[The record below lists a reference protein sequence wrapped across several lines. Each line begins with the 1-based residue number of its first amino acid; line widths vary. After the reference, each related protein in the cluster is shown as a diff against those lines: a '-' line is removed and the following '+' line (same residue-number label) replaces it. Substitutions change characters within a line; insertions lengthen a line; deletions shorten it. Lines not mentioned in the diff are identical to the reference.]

1 MANSLNLARIG
12 LQFLGRRYKSRL
24 SLMNAWPSISITPFK
39 NLNFPQLKI
48 KDSKKG
54 EVAVNSNA
62 VFRMYVCGIT
72 PYDATHLGHAAT
84 YLAFDLINRYQI
96 LAGLDVHFVENITDV
111 DDPLLV
117 RATRDNVD
125 WQDLAN
131 QQIDLFKSDM
141 SALRVIPPKDFI
153 KVTESLPIIE
163 NFIKKL
169 DSNGYLYSIQGDYY
183 FAVSEFL
190 STLPMTIEE
199 AVKIFAE
206 RGGDPERTGKIHKLD
221 PLVWSAN
228 TDSDPGWNSSYG
240 FGRPGWHIE
249 CTAIACEYL
258 DDGSSDPIISMQGGG
273 SDLIFPHHFM
283 SAQIIKAAYGRNF
296 SELFVHTAMISLQGE
311 KMSKSKGNLVFV
323 SKLLE
328 QGVDP
333 MVIRW
338 ALLKGHYQDDR
349 SWSEDLLNQAE
360 IEVNQVR
367 QALAQSEVVESEQ
380 LIQDILVD
388 LSNNLDT
395 PSALKRLLDWSIK
408 SKSSGTINQSG
419 TVSRFIDFTL
429 GLAL

>member
-1 MANSLNLARIG
+1 M
-12 LQFLGRRYKSRL
+12 K
-24 SLMNAWPSISITPFK
+24 AWPQISITPLK
-39 NLNFPQLKI
+39 NLNLPKLKI
-48 KDSKKG
+48 KDSNKG
-54 EVAVNSNA
+54 MVVVDSNTT
-62 VFRMYVCGIT
+62 FRMYVCGIT

-84 YLAFDLINRYQI
+84 YLAFDLVNRYQI
-96 LAGLDVHFVENITDV
+96 LSGRDVHFVENITDV
-111 DDPLLV
+111 DDPLLG
-117 RATRDNVD
+117 RAIRDNVD

-131 QQIDLFKSDM
+131 QQIELFKSDM
-141 SALRVIPPKDFI
+141 SALRVLPPNDFI

-163 NFIKKL
+163 NFINKL
-169 DSNGYLYSIQGDYY
+169 DKNGYLYSLEGDYY

-190 STLPMTIEE
+190 TSLPMNIEE

-206 RGGDPERTGKIHKLD
+206 RGGDPERIGKKHKLD

-228 TDSDPGWNSSYG
+228 TGNDPGWNSSYG

-258 DDGSSDPIISMQGGG
+258 DDGISDPIIAMQGGG

-296 SELFVHTAMISLQGE
+296 SDLFVHAAMISLNGE

-323 SKLLE
+323 SKLLA

-349 SWSEDLLNQAE
+349 SWNEELLNQSQV
-360 IEVNQVR
+360 EVNQVR
-367 QALAQSEVVESEQ
+367 QALAQSEVCEANKLMQEV
-380 LIQDILVD
+380 LVD

-395 PSALKRLLDWSIK
+395 PSALDRLIKWSME
-408 SKSSGTINQSG
+408 SKVSGTVNQSG
-419 TVSRFIDFTL
+419 KVSRFIDSAL

>member
-1 MANSLNLARIG
+1 
-12 LQFLGRRYKSRL
+12 
-24 SLMNAWPSISITPFK
+24 MNAWPQISITPLK
-39 NLNFPQLKI
+39 DLNLPKLKI
-48 KDSKKG
+48 KDSNKG
-54 EVAVNSNA
+54 MVVVDSNTT
-62 VFRMYVCGIT
+62 FRMYVCGIT

-84 YLAFDLINRYQI
+84 YLAFDLVNRYQI
-96 LAGLDVHFVENITDV
+96 LSGRDVHFVENITDV
-111 DDPLLV
+111 DDPLLE
-117 RATRDNVD
+117 RAIRDNVD

-131 QQIDLFKSDM
+131 QQIELFKSDM
-141 SALRVIPPKDFI
+141 SALRVLPPNDFI

-163 NFIKKL
+163 NFINKL
-169 DSNGYLYSIQGDYY
+169 DKNGYLYSLEGDYY

-190 STLPMTIEE
+190 TSLPMNIEE

-206 RGGDPERTGKIHKLD
+206 RGGDPERIGKKHKLD

-228 TDSDPGWNSSYG
+228 TGNDPGWNSSYG

-258 DDGSSDPIISMQGGG
+258 DDGISDPIIAMQGGG

-296 SELFVHTAMISLQGE
+296 SDLFVHAAMISLNGE

-323 SKLLE
+323 SKLLA

-349 SWSEDLLNQAE
+349 NWNEELLNQSQV
-360 IEVNQVR
+360 EVNQVR
-367 QALAQSEVVESEQ
+367 QALAQSEVCEANKLMQEV
-380 LIQDILVD
+380 LVD

-395 PSALKRLLDWSIK
+395 PSALDRLIKWSME
-408 SKSSGTINQSG
+408 SKVSGTVNQSG
-419 TVSRFIDFTL
+419 KVSRFIDSAL

>member
-1 MANSLNLARIG
+1 
-12 LQFLGRRYKSRL
+12 
-24 SLMNAWPSISITPFK
+24 MNAWPQISITPLK
-39 NLNFPQLKI
+39 DLNLPKLKI
-48 KDSKKG
+48 KDSNKG
-54 EVAVNSNA
+54 MVVVDSNTT
-62 VFRMYVCGIT
+62 FRMYVCGIT

-84 YLAFDLINRYQI
+84 YLAFDLVNRYQI
-96 LAGLDVHFVENITDV
+96 LSGRDVHFVENITDV
-111 DDPLLV
+111 DDPLLE
-117 RATRDNVD
+117 RAIRDNVD

-131 QQIDLFKSDM
+131 QQIELFKSDM
-141 SALRVIPPKDFI
+141 SALRVLPPNDFI

-163 NFIKKL
+163 NFINKL
-169 DSNGYLYSIQGDYY
+169 DKNGYLYSLEGDYY

-190 STLPMTIEE
+190 TSLPMNIEE

-206 RGGDPERTGKIHKLD
+206 RGGDPERIGKKHKLD

-228 TDSDPGWNSSYG
+228 TGNDPGWNSSYG

-258 DDGSSDPIISMQGGG
+258 DDGISDPIIAMQGGG

-296 SELFVHTAMISLQGE
+296 SDLFVHAAMISLNGE

-323 SKLLE
+323 SKLLA

-349 SWSEDLLNQAE
+349 NWNEELLNQSQV
-360 IEVNQVR
+360 EVNQVR
-367 QALAQSEVVESEQ
+367 RALAQSEVCEANKLMQEV
-380 LIQDILVD
+380 LVD
-388 LSNNLDT
+388 LSNNLNT
-395 PSALKRLLDWSIK
+395 PSALDRLIKWSME
-408 SKSSGTINQSG
+408 SKVSGTVNQSG
-419 TVSRFIDFTL
+419 KVSRFIDSAL

>member
-1 MANSLNLARIG
+1 M
-12 LQFLGRRYKSRL
+12 K
-24 SLMNAWPSISITPFK
+24 AWPQISITPLK
-39 NLNFPQLKI
+39 NLNLPKLKI
-48 KDSKKG
+48 KDSNKG
-54 EVAVNSNA
+54 MVVVDSNTT
-62 VFRMYVCGIT
+62 FRMYVCGIT

-84 YLAFDLINRYQI
+84 YLAFDLVNRYQI
-96 LAGLDVHFVENITDV
+96 LSGRAVHFVENITDV
-111 DDPLLV
+111 DDPLLE
-117 RATRDNVD
+117 RAIRDNVD

-131 QQIDLFKSDM
+131 QQIELFKSDM
-141 SALRVIPPKDFI
+141 SALRVLPPNDFI

-163 NFIKKL
+163 NFINKL
-169 DSNGYLYSIQGDYY
+169 DKNGYLYSLEGDYY

-190 STLPMTIEE
+190 TSLPMNIEE

-206 RGGDPERTGKIHKLD
+206 RGGDPERIGKKHKLD

-228 TDSDPGWNSSYG
+228 TGNDPGWNSSYG

-258 DDGSSDPIISMQGGG
+258 DDGISDPIIAMQGGG

-296 SELFVHTAMISLQGE
+296 SDLFVHAAMISLNGE

-323 SKLLE
+323 SKLLA

-349 SWSEDLLNQAE
+349 NWNEELLNQSQV
-360 IEVNQVR
+360 EVNQVR
-367 QALAQSEVVESEQ
+367 QALAQSEVCEANKLMQEV
-380 LIQDILVD
+380 LVD

-395 PSALKRLLDWSIK
+395 PSALDRLIKWSME
-408 SKSSGTINQSG
+408 SKVSGTVNQSG
-419 TVSRFIDFTL
+419 KVSRFIDSAL

>member
-1 MANSLNLARIG
+1 
-12 LQFLGRRYKSRL
+12 
-24 SLMNAWPSISITPFK
+24 MNAWPQISITPLK
-39 NLNFPQLKI
+39 DLNLPKLKI
-48 KDSKKG
+48 KDSNKG
-54 EVAVNSNA
+54 MVVVDSNTT
-62 VFRMYVCGIT
+62 FRMYVCGIT

-84 YLAFDLINRYQI
+84 YLAFDLVNRYQI
-96 LAGLDVHFVENITDV
+96 LSGRDVHFVENITDV
-111 DDPLLV
+111 DDPLLE
-117 RATRDNVD
+117 RAIRDNVD

-131 QQIDLFKSDM
+131 QQIELFKSDM
-141 SALRVIPPKDFI
+141 SALRVLPPNYFI

-163 NFIKKL
+163 NFINKL
-169 DSNGYLYSIQGDYY
+169 DKNGYLYSLEGDYY

-190 STLPMTIEE
+190 TSLPMNIEE

-206 RGGDPERTGKIHKLD
+206 RGGDPERIGKKHKLD

-228 TDSDPGWNSSYG
+228 TGNDPGWNSSYG

-258 DDGSSDPIISMQGGG
+258 DDGISDPIIAMQGGG

-296 SELFVHTAMISLQGE
+296 SDLFVHAAMISLNGE

-323 SKLLE
+323 SKLLA

-349 SWSEDLLNQAE
+349 NWNEELLNQSQV
-360 IEVNQVR
+360 EVNQVR
-367 QALAQSEVVESEQ
+367 QALAQSEVCEANKLMQEV
-380 LIQDILVD
+380 LVD

-395 PSALKRLLDWSIK
+395 PSALDRLIKWSME
-408 SKSSGTINQSG
+408 SKVSGTVNQSG
-419 TVSRFIDFTL
+419 KVSRFIDSAL

>member
-24 SLMNAWPSISITPFK
+24 SLMNAWPSISIIPFK
-39 NLNFPQLKI
+39 SFNFPQLKI
-48 KDSKKG
+48 KDSNKG
-54 EVAVNSNA
+54 EVAVNSN
-62 VFRMYVCGIT
+62 VTFRMYVCGIT

-190 STLPMTIEE
+190 SNLPMTIEE

-206 RGGDPERTGKIHKLD
+206 RGGDPERTGKKHKLD

-228 TDSDPGWNSSYG
+228 TGSDPGWNSSYG

-283 SAQIIKAAYGRNF
+283 SAQIIKAAYDRNF

-380 LIQDILVD
+380 LIQDILID

>member
-1 MANSLNLARIG
+1 
-12 LQFLGRRYKSRL
+12 
-24 SLMNAWPSISITPFK
+24 MNAWPQISITPLK
-39 NLNFPQLKI
+39 DLNLPKLKI
-48 KDSKKG
+48 RDSNKG
-54 EVAVNSNA
+54 MVVVDSHTT
-62 VFRMYVCGIT
+62 FRMYVCGIT

-84 YLAFDLINRYQI
+84 YLAFDLVNRYQI
-96 LAGLDVHFVENITDV
+96 LSGRDVHFVENITDV
-111 DDPLLV
+111 DDPLLE
-117 RATRDNVD
+117 RAIRDNVD

-131 QQIDLFKSDM
+131 QQIELFKSDM
-141 SALRVIPPKDFI
+141 SALRVLPPNDFI

-163 NFIKKL
+163 NFINKL
-169 DSNGYLYSIQGDYY
+169 DKNGYLYSLEGDYY

-190 STLPMTIEE
+190 TSLPMNIEE

-206 RGGDPERTGKIHKLD
+206 RGGDPERIGKKHKLD

-228 TDSDPGWNSSYG
+228 TGNDPGWNSSYG

-258 DDGSSDPIISMQGGG
+258 DDGISDPIIAMQGGG

-296 SELFVHTAMISLQGE
+296 SDLFVHAAMISLNGE

-323 SKLLE
+323 SKLLA

-349 SWSEDLLNQAE
+349 NWNEELLNQSQV
-360 IEVNQVR
+360 EVNQVR
-367 QALAQSEVVESEQ
+367 QALAQSEVCEANKLMQEV
-380 LIQDILVD
+380 LVD

-395 PSALKRLLDWSIK
+395 PSALDRLIKWSME
-408 SKSSGTINQSG
+408 SKVTGTVNQSG
-419 TVSRFIDFTL
+419 KVSRFIDSAL

>member
-1 MANSLNLARIG
+1 M
-12 LQFLGRRYKSRL
+12 K
-24 SLMNAWPSISITPFK
+24 AWPQISITPLK
-39 NLNFPQLKI
+39 NLNLPKLKI
-48 KDSKKG
+48 KDSNKG
-54 EVAVNSNA
+54 MVVVDSNTT
-62 VFRMYVCGIT
+62 FRMYVCGIT

-84 YLAFDLINRYQI
+84 YLAFDLVNRYQI
-96 LAGLDVHFVENITDV
+96 LSGRAVHFVENITDV
-111 DDPLLV
+111 DDPLLE
-117 RATRDNVD
+117 RAIRDNVD

-131 QQIDLFKSDM
+131 QQIELFKSDM
-141 SALRVIPPKDFI
+141 SALRVLPPNDFI

-163 NFIKKL
+163 NFIHKL
-169 DSNGYLYSIQGDYY
+169 DKNGYLYSLEGDYY

-190 STLPMTIEE
+190 TSLPMNIEE

-206 RGGDPERTGKIHKLD
+206 RGGDPERIGKKHKLD

-228 TDSDPGWNSSYG
+228 TGNDPGWNSSYG

-258 DDGSSDPIISMQGGG
+258 DDGISNPIIAMQGGG

-296 SELFVHTAMISLQGE
+296 SDLFVHAAMISLNGE

-323 SKLLE
+323 SKLLA

-349 SWSEDLLNQAE
+349 NWNEELLNQSQV
-360 IEVNQVR
+360 EVNQVR
-367 QALAQSEVVESEQ
+367 QALAQSEVCEANNLMQEV
-380 LIQDILVD
+380 LVD

-395 PSALKRLLDWSIK
+395 PSALDRLIKWSME
-408 SKSSGTINQSG
+408 SKVSGTVNQSG
-419 TVSRFIDFTL
+419 KVSRFIDSAL

>member
-24 SLMNAWPSISITPFK
+24 SLMNAWPSISISPFK
-39 NLNFPQLKI
+39 SLNFPQLKI
-48 KDSKKG
+48 KDSNKG

-62 VFRMYVCGIT
+62 TFRMYVCGIT

-96 LAGLDVHFVENITDV
+96 LSGLNVHFVENITDV

-117 RATRDNVD
+117 RATRDNID
-125 WQDLAN
+125 WQHLAG
-131 QQIDLFKSDM
+131 QQIELFKSDM

-169 DSNGYLYSIQGDYY
+169 DSNGYLYSLEGDYY

-190 STLPMTIEE
+190 STLPMSIEE

-206 RGGDPERTGKIHKLD
+206 RGGDPDRTGKKHKLD

-228 TDSDPGWNSSYG
+228 TGSDPGWNSSYG

-258 DDGSSDPIISMQGGG
+258 DDGITDPIINLQGGG

-349 SWSEDLLNQAE
+349 SWNEDLLNQAD

-367 QALAQSEVVESEQ
+367 QALAQSEVVESDR

-395 PSALKRLLDWSIK
+395 PSALKRLIDWSSK

-419 TVSRFIDFTL
+419 TVSRFIDSTL

>member
-1 MANSLNLARIG
+1 
-12 LQFLGRRYKSRL
+12 
-24 SLMNAWPSISITPFK
+24 MNAWPQISITPLK
-39 NLNFPQLKI
+39 DLNLPKLKI
-48 KDSKKG
+48 KDSNKG
-54 EVAVNSNA
+54 MVVVDSNTT
-62 VFRMYVCGIT
+62 FRMYVCGIT

-84 YLAFDLINRYQI
+84 YLAFDLVNRYQI
-96 LAGLDVHFVENITDV
+96 LSGRDVHFVENITDV
-111 DDPLLV
+111 DDPLLE
-117 RATRDNVD
+117 RAIRENVD

-131 QQIDLFKSDM
+131 QQIELFKSDM
-141 SALRVIPPKDFI
+141 SALRVLPPNDFI

-163 NFIKKL
+163 NFINKL
-169 DSNGYLYSIQGDYY
+169 DKNGYLYSLEGDYY

-190 STLPMTIEE
+190 TSLPMNIEE

-206 RGGDPERTGKIHKLD
+206 RGGDPERIGKKHKLD

-228 TDSDPGWNSSYG
+228 TGNDPGWNSSYG

-258 DDGSSDPIISMQGGG
+258 DDGISDPIIAMQGGG

-296 SELFVHTAMISLQGE
+296 SDLFVHAAMISLNGE

-323 SKLLE
+323 SKLLA

-349 SWSEDLLNQAE
+349 SWNEELLNQSQV
-360 IEVNQVR
+360 EVNQVR
-367 QALAQSEVVESEQ
+367 QALAQSEVCEANKLMQEV
-380 LIQDILVD
+380 LVD

-395 PSALKRLLDWSIK
+395 PSALDRLIKWSME
-408 SKSSGTINQSG
+408 SKVSGTVNQSG
-419 TVSRFIDFTL
+419 KVSRFIDSAL

>member
-1 MANSLNLARIG
+1 
-12 LQFLGRRYKSRL
+12 
-24 SLMNAWPSISITPFK
+24 MNAWPQISITPLK
-39 NLNFPQLKI
+39 DLNLPKLKI
-48 KDSKKG
+48 KDSNKG
-54 EVAVNSNA
+54 MVVVDSNTT
-62 VFRMYVCGIT
+62 FRMYVCGIT

-84 YLAFDLINRYQI
+84 YLAFDLVNRYQI
-96 LAGLDVHFVENITDV
+96 LSGRDVHFVENITDV
-111 DDPLLV
+111 DDPLLE
-117 RATRDNVD
+117 RAIRDNVD

-131 QQIDLFKSDM
+131 QQIELFKSDM
-141 SALRVIPPKDFI
+141 SALRVLPPNDFI

-163 NFIKKL
+163 NFINKL
-169 DSNGYLYSIQGDYY
+169 DKNGYLYSLEGDYY

-190 STLPMTIEE
+190 TSLPMNIEE

-206 RGGDPERTGKIHKLD
+206 RGGDPERIGKKHKLD

-228 TDSDPGWNSSYG
+228 TGNDPGWNSSYG

-258 DDGSSDPIISMQGGG
+258 DDGIRDPIIAMQGGG

-296 SELFVHTAMISLQGE
+296 SDLFVHAAMISLNGE

-323 SKLLE
+323 SKLLAK
-328 QGVDP
+328 GVDP

-349 SWSEDLLNQAE
+349 SWNEELLNQSQV
-360 IEVNQVR
+360 EVNQVR
-367 QALAQSEVVESEQ
+367 QALAQSEVCEANKLMQEV
-380 LIQDILVD
+380 LVD

-395 PSALKRLLDWSIK
+395 PSALDRLIKWSME
-408 SKSSGTINQSG
+408 SKVSGTVNQSG
-419 TVSRFIDFTL
+419 KVSRFIDSAL

>member
-39 NLNFPQLKI
+39 SFNFPQLKI
-48 KDSKKG
+48 KDSNKG
-54 EVAVNSNA
+54 EVAVNSN
-62 VFRMYVCGIT
+62 VTFRMYVCGIT

-206 RGGDPERTGKIHKLD
+206 RGGDPERTEKKHKLD

-228 TDSDPGWNSSYG
+228 TGSDPGWNSSYG

-283 SAQIIKAAYGRNF
+283 SAQIIKAAYDRNF

-380 LIQDILVD
+380 LIQDILTD

>member
-39 NLNFPQLKI
+39 SFNFPQLKI
-48 KDSKKG
+48 KDSNKG
-54 EVAVNSNA
+54 EVAVNSN
-62 VFRMYVCGIT
+62 VTFRMYVCGIT

-84 YLAFDLINRYQI
+84 YLAFDLINRYQF

-206 RGGDPERTGKIHKLD
+206 RGGDPERTGKKHKLD

-228 TDSDPGWNSSYG
+228 TGSDPGWNSSYG

-258 DDGSSDPIISMQGGG
+258 DNGISDPIISMQGGG

-380 LIQDILVD
+380 LIQDILTD

>member
-1 MANSLNLARIG
+1 M
-12 LQFLGRRYKSRL
+12 K
-24 SLMNAWPSISITPFK
+24 AWPQISITPLK
-39 NLNFPQLKI
+39 NLNLPKLKI
-48 KDSKKG
+48 KDSNKG
-54 EVAVNSNA
+54 MVVVDSNTT
-62 VFRMYVCGIT
+62 FRMYVCGIT

-84 YLAFDLINRYQI
+84 YLAFDLVNRYQI
-96 LAGLDVHFVENITDV
+96 LSGRAVHFVENITDV
-111 DDPLLV
+111 DDPLLE
-117 RATRDNVD
+117 RAIRDNKD

-131 QQIDLFKSDM
+131 QQIELFKSDM
-141 SALRVIPPKDFI
+141 SALRVLPPNDFI

-163 NFIKKL
+163 NFINKL
-169 DSNGYLYSIQGDYY
+169 DKNGYLYSLEGDYY

-190 STLPMTIEE
+190 TSLPMNIEE

-206 RGGDPERTGKIHKLD
+206 RGGDPERIGKKHKLD

-228 TDSDPGWNSSYG
+228 TGNDPGWNSSYG

-258 DDGSSDPIISMQGGG
+258 DDGISNPIIAMQGGG

-296 SELFVHTAMISLQGE
+296 SDLFVHAAMISLNGE

-323 SKLLE
+323 SKLLA

-349 SWSEDLLNQAE
+349 NWNEELLNQSQV
-360 IEVNQVR
+360 EVNQVR
-367 QALAQSEVVESEQ
+367 QALAQSEVCEANKLMQEV
-380 LIQDILVD
+380 LVD

-395 PSALKRLLDWSIK
+395 PSALDRLIKWSME
-408 SKSSGTINQSG
+408 SKVSGTVNQSG
-419 TVSRFIDFTL
+419 KVSRFIDSAL

>member
-1 MANSLNLARIG
+1 
-12 LQFLGRRYKSRL
+12 
-24 SLMNAWPSISITPFK
+24 MNAWPQISITPLK
-39 NLNFPQLKI
+39 DLNLPKLKI
-48 KDSKKG
+48 KDSNKG
-54 EVAVNSNA
+54 MVVVDSNTT
-62 VFRMYVCGIT
+62 FRMYVCGIT

-84 YLAFDLINRYQI
+84 YLAFDLVNRYQI
-96 LAGLDVHFVENITDV
+96 LSGRDVHFVENITDV
-111 DDPLLV
+111 DDPLLE
-117 RATRDNVD
+117 RALRDNVD

-131 QQIDLFKSDM
+131 QQIELFKSDM
-141 SALRVIPPKDFI
+141 SALRVLPPNDFI

-163 NFIKKL
+163 NFINKL
-169 DSNGYLYSIQGDYY
+169 DKNGYLYSLEGDYY

-190 STLPMTIEE
+190 TSLPMNIEE

-206 RGGDPERTGKIHKLD
+206 RGGDPERIGKKHKLD

-228 TDSDPGWNSSYG
+228 TGNDPGWNSSYG

-258 DDGSSDPIISMQGGG
+258 DDGISDPIIAMQGGG

-296 SELFVHTAMISLQGE
+296 SDLFVHAAMISLNGE

-323 SKLLE
+323 SKLLA

-349 SWSEDLLNQAE
+349 NWNEELLNQSQV
-360 IEVNQVR
+360 EVNQVR
-367 QALAQSEVVESEQ
+367 RALAQSEVCEANKLMQEV
-380 LIQDILVD
+380 LVD
-388 LSNNLDT
+388 LSNNLNT
-395 PSALKRLLDWSIK
+395 PSALDRLIKWSME
-408 SKSSGTINQSG
+408 SKVSGTVNQSG
-419 TVSRFIDFTL
+419 KVSRFIDSAL

>member
-39 NLNFPQLKI
+39 NLKFPQLKI
-48 KDSKKG
+48 KDSNKG
-54 EVAVNSNA
+54 KVAVNSNA
-62 VFRMYVCGIT
+62 IFRMYVCGIT

-117 RATRDNVD
+117 RAIRDNVD

-206 RGGDPERTGKIHKLD
+206 RGGDPERTGKKHKLD

-228 TDSDPGWNSSYG
+228 TGSDPGWNSSYG

-367 QALAQSEVVESEQ
+367 QTLAQSEVVESEQ
-380 LIQDILVD
+380 LIQDILTD
-388 LSNNLDT
+388 LANNLDT

>member
-1 MANSLNLARIG
+1 
-12 LQFLGRRYKSRL
+12 
-24 SLMNAWPSISITPFK
+24 MNAWPQISITPLK
-39 NLNFPQLKI
+39 DLNLPKLKI
-48 KDSKKG
+48 KDSNKG
-54 EVAVNSNA
+54 MVVVDSNTT
-62 VFRMYVCGIT
+62 FRMYVCGIT

-84 YLAFDLINRYQI
+84 YLAFDLVNRYQI
-96 LAGLDVHFVENITDV
+96 LSGRDVHFVENITDV
-111 DDPLLV
+111 DDPLLE
-117 RATRDNVD
+117 RAIRDNVD

-131 QQIDLFKSDM
+131 QQIELFKSDM
-141 SALRVIPPKDFI
+141 SALRVLPPNDFI

-163 NFIKKL
+163 NFINKL
-169 DSNGYLYSIQGDYY
+169 DKNGYLYSLEGDYY

-190 STLPMTIEE
+190 TSLPMNIEE

-206 RGGDPERTGKIHKLD
+206 RGGDPERIGKKHKLD

-228 TDSDPGWNSSYG
+228 TGNDPGWNSSYG

-258 DDGSSDPIISMQGGG
+258 DDGISDPIIAMQGGG

-296 SELFVHTAMISLQGE
+296 SDMFVHAAMISLNGK

-323 SKLLE
+323 SKLLAK
-328 QGVDP
+328 GVDP

-349 SWSEDLLNQAE
+349 SWNEELLNQSQV
-360 IEVNQVR
+360 EVNQVR
-367 QALAQSEVVESEQ
+367 QALAQSEVCEAKKLMQEV
-380 LIQDILVD
+380 LVD

-395 PSALKRLLDWSIK
+395 PSALDRLIKWSME
-408 SKSSGTINQSG
+408 SKVSGTVNQSG
-419 TVSRFIDFTL
+419 KVSRFIDSAL

>member
-39 NLNFPQLKI
+39 SFNFPQLKI
-48 KDSKKG
+48 KDSNKG
-54 EVAVNSNA
+54 EVAVNSN
-62 VFRMYVCGIT
+62 VTFRMYVCGIT

-84 YLAFDLINRYQI
+84 YLAFDLINRYQF

-206 RGGDPERTGKIHKLD
+206 RGGDPERTGKKHKLD

-228 TDSDPGWNSSYG
+228 TGSDPGWNSSYG

-380 LIQDILVD
+380 LIQDILTD

>member
-1 MANSLNLARIG
+1 
-12 LQFLGRRYKSRL
+12 
-24 SLMNAWPSISITPFK
+24 MNAWPQISITPLK
-39 NLNFPQLKI
+39 DLNLPKLKI
-48 KDSKKG
+48 KDSNKG
-54 EVAVNSNA
+54 MVVVDSNTT
-62 VFRMYVCGIT
+62 FRMYVCGIT

-84 YLAFDLINRYQI
+84 YLAFDLVNRYQI
-96 LAGLDVHFVENITDV
+96 LSGRDVHFVENITDV
-111 DDPLLV
+111 DDPLLE
-117 RATRDNVD
+117 RAIRDNVD

-131 QQIDLFKSDM
+131 QQIELFKSDM
-141 SALRVIPPKDFI
+141 SALRVLPPNDFI

-163 NFIKKL
+163 NFINKL
-169 DSNGYLYSIQGDYY
+169 DKNGYLYSLEGDYY

-190 STLPMTIEE
+190 TSLPMNIEE

-206 RGGDPERTGKIHKLD
+206 RGGDPERIGKKHKLD

-228 TDSDPGWNSSYG
+228 TGNDPGWNSSYG

-258 DDGSSDPIISMQGGG
+258 DDGISDPIIAMQGGG

-296 SELFVHTAMISLQGE
+296 SDLFVHAAMISLNGE

-323 SKLLE
+323 SKLLA

-349 SWSEDLLNQAE
+349 SWNEELLNQSQV
-360 IEVNQVR
+360 EVNQVR
-367 QALAQSEVVESEQ
+367 RALAQSEVCEANKLMQEV
-380 LIQDILVD
+380 LVD
-388 LSNNLDT
+388 LSNNLNT
-395 PSALKRLLDWSIK
+395 PSALDRLIKWSME
-408 SKSSGTINQSG
+408 SKVSGTVNQSG
-419 TVSRFIDFTL
+419 KVSRFIDSAL

>member
-1 MANSLNLARIG
+1 
-12 LQFLGRRYKSRL
+12 
-24 SLMNAWPSISITPFK
+24 MNAWPQISITPLK
-39 NLNFPQLKI
+39 DLNLPKLKI
-48 KDSKKG
+48 KDSNKG
-54 EVAVNSNA
+54 MVVVDSNTT
-62 VFRMYVCGIT
+62 FRMYVCGIT

-84 YLAFDLINRYQI
+84 YLAFDLVNRYQI
-96 LAGLDVHFVENITDV
+96 LSGRDVHFVENITDV
-111 DDPLLV
+111 DDPLLE
-117 RATRDNVD
+117 RAIRDNVD

-131 QQIDLFKSDM
+131 QQIELFKSDM
-141 SALRVIPPKDFI
+141 SALRVLPPNDFI

-163 NFIKKL
+163 NFINKL
-169 DSNGYLYSIQGDYY
+169 DKNGYLYSLEGDYY

-190 STLPMTIEE
+190 TSLPMNIEE

-206 RGGDPERTGKIHKLD
+206 RGGDPERIGKKHKLD

-228 TDSDPGWNSSYG
+228 TGNDPGWNSSYG

-258 DDGSSDPIISMQGGG
+258 DDGISDPIIAMQGGG

-296 SELFVHTAMISLQGE
+296 SDLFVHAAMISLNGE

-323 SKLLE
+323 SKLLA

-349 SWSEDLLNQAE
+349 SWTEELLNQSQV
-360 IEVNQVR
+360 EVNQVR
-367 QALAQSEVVESEQ
+367 QALAQSEVCEANKLMQEV
-380 LIQDILVD
+380 LVD
-388 LSNNLDT
+388 LSNNLNT
-395 PSALKRLLDWSIK
+395 PSALDRLIKWSME
-408 SKSSGTINQSG
+408 SKVSGTVNQSG
-419 TVSRFIDFTL
+419 KVSRFIDSAL

>member
-1 MANSLNLARIG
+1 
-12 LQFLGRRYKSRL
+12 
-24 SLMNAWPSISITPFK
+24 MNAWPQISITPLK
-39 NLNFPQLKI
+39 DLNLPKLKI
-48 KDSKKG
+48 KDSNKG
-54 EVAVNSNA
+54 MVVVDSNTT
-62 VFRMYVCGIT
+62 FRMYVCGIT

-84 YLAFDLINRYQI
+84 YLAFDLVNRYQI
-96 LAGLDVHFVENITDV
+96 LSGRDVHFVENITDV
-111 DDPLLV
+111 DDPLLE
-117 RATRDNVD
+117 RAIRDNVD

-131 QQIDLFKSDM
+131 QQIELFKSDM
-141 SALRVIPPKDFI
+141 SALRVLPPNDFI

-163 NFIKKL
+163 NFINKL
-169 DSNGYLYSIQGDYY
+169 DKNGYLYSLEGDYY

-190 STLPMTIEE
+190 TSLPMNIEE

-206 RGGDPERTGKIHKLD
+206 RGGDPERIGKKHKLD

-228 TDSDPGWNSSYG
+228 TGNDPGWNSSYG

-258 DDGSSDPIISMQGGG
+258 DDGISDPIIAMQGGG

-296 SELFVHTAMISLQGE
+296 SDLFVHAAMISLNGE

-323 SKLLE
+323 SKLLA

-349 SWSEDLLNQAE
+349 NWNEELLNQSQV
-360 IEVNQVR
+360 EVNQVR
-367 QALAQSEVVESEQ
+367 QALAQSEVCEANKLMQEV
-380 LIQDILVD
+380 LVD

-395 PSALKRLLDWSIK
+395 PSALDRLIKWSME
-408 SKSSGTINQSG
+408 SKVTGTVNQSG
-419 TVSRFIDFTL
+419 KVSRFIDSAL

>member
-1 MANSLNLARIG
+1 
-12 LQFLGRRYKSRL
+12 
-24 SLMNAWPSISITPFK
+24 MNAWPQISITPLK
-39 NLNFPQLKI
+39 DLNLPKLKI
-48 KDSKKG
+48 RDSNKG
-54 EVAVNSNA
+54 MVVVDSHTT
-62 VFRMYVCGIT
+62 FRMYVCGIT

-84 YLAFDLINRYQI
+84 YLAFDLVNRYQI
-96 LAGLDVHFVENITDV
+96 LSGRDVHFVENITDV
-111 DDPLLV
+111 DDPLLE
-117 RATRDNVD
+117 RAIRDNVD

-131 QQIDLFKSDM
+131 QQIELFKSDM
-141 SALRVIPPKDFI
+141 SALRVLPPNDFI

-163 NFIKKL
+163 NFINKL
-169 DSNGYLYSIQGDYY
+169 DKNGYLYSLEGDYY

-190 STLPMTIEE
+190 TSLPMNIEE

-206 RGGDPERTGKIHKLD
+206 RGGDPERIGKKHKLD

-228 TDSDPGWNSSYG
+228 TGNDPGWNSSYG

-258 DDGSSDPIISMQGGG
+258 DDGISDPIIAMQGGG

-296 SELFVHTAMISLQGE
+296 SDLFVHAAMISLNGE

-323 SKLLE
+323 SKLLA

-349 SWSEDLLNQAE
+349 NWNEELLNQSQV
-360 IEVNQVR
+360 EVNQVR
-367 QALAQSEVVESEQ
+367 QALAQSEVCEANKLMQEV
-380 LIQDILVD
+380 LVD

-395 PSALKRLLDWSIK
+395 PSALDRLIKWSME
-408 SKSSGTINQSG
+408 SKVSGTVNQSG
-419 TVSRFIDFTL
+419 KVSRFIDSAL

>member
-1 MANSLNLARIG
+1 
-12 LQFLGRRYKSRL
+12 
-24 SLMNAWPSISITPFK
+24 MNAWPQISITPLK
-39 NLNFPQLKI
+39 DLNLPKLKI
-48 KDSKKG
+48 KDSNKG
-54 EVAVNSNA
+54 MVVVDSNTT
-62 VFRMYVCGIT
+62 FRMYVCGIT

-84 YLAFDLINRYQI
+84 YLAFDLVNRYQI
-96 LAGLDVHFVENITDV
+96 LSGRDVHFVENITDV
-111 DDPLLV
+111 DDPLLE
-117 RATRDNVD
+117 RAIRDNVD

-131 QQIDLFKSDM
+131 QQIELFKSDM
-141 SALRVIPPKDFI
+141 SALRVLPPNDFI

-163 NFIKKL
+163 NFINKL
-169 DSNGYLYSIQGDYY
+169 DKNGYLYSLEGDYY

-190 STLPMTIEE
+190 TSLPMNIEE

-206 RGGDPERTGKIHKLD
+206 RGGDPERIGKKHKLD

-228 TDSDPGWNSSYG
+228 TGNDPGWNSSYG

-258 DDGSSDPIISMQGGG
+258 DDGISDPIIAMQGGG

-296 SELFVHTAMISLQGE
+296 SDLFVHAAMISLNGE

-323 SKLLE
+323 SKLLA

-349 SWSEDLLNQAE
+349 NWNEELLNQSQV
-360 IEVNQVR
+360 EVNQVR
-367 QALAQSEVVESEQ
+367 QALAQSEVCEANKLMQEV
-380 LIQDILVD
+380 LVD
-388 LSNNLDT
+388 LSNNLNT
-395 PSALKRLLDWSIK
+395 PSALDRLIKWSME
-408 SKSSGTINQSG
+408 SKVSGTVNQSG
-419 TVSRFIDFTL
+419 KVSRFIDSAL

>member
-1 MANSLNLARIG
+1 
-12 LQFLGRRYKSRL
+12 
-24 SLMNAWPSISITPFK
+24 MNAWPQISITPLK
-39 NLNFPQLKI
+39 DLNLPKLKI
-48 KDSKKG
+48 KDSNKG
-54 EVAVNSNA
+54 MVVVDSNTT
-62 VFRMYVCGIT
+62 FRMYVCGIT

-84 YLAFDLINRYQI
+84 YLAFDLVNRYQI
-96 LAGLDVHFVENITDV
+96 LSGRAVHFVENITDV
-111 DDPLLV
+111 DDPLLE
-117 RATRDNVD
+117 RAIRDNVD

-131 QQIDLFKSDM
+131 QQIELFKSDM
-141 SALRVIPPKDFI
+141 SALRVLPPNDFI

-163 NFIKKL
+163 NFINKL
-169 DSNGYLYSIQGDYY
+169 DKNGYLYSLEGDYY

-190 STLPMTIEE
+190 TSLPMNIEE

-206 RGGDPERTGKIHKLD
+206 RGGDPERIGKKHKLD

-228 TDSDPGWNSSYG
+228 TGNDPGWNSSYG

-258 DDGSSDPIISMQGGG
+258 DDGISNPIIAMQGGG

-296 SELFVHTAMISLQGE
+296 SDLFVHAAMISLNGE

-323 SKLLE
+323 SKLLA

-349 SWSEDLLNQAE
+349 NWNEELLNQSQV
-360 IEVNQVR
+360 EVNQVR
-367 QALAQSEVVESEQ
+367 QALAQSEVCEANKLMQEV
-380 LIQDILVD
+380 LVD

-395 PSALKRLLDWSIK
+395 PSALDRLIKWSME
-408 SKSSGTINQSG
+408 SKVSGTVNQSG
-419 TVSRFIDFTL
+419 KVSRFIDSAL